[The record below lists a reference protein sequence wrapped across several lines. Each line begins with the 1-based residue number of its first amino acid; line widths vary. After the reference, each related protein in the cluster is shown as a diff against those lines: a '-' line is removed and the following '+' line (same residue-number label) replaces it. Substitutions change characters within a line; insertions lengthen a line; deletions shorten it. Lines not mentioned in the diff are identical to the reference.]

1 MEEPT
6 ALLEKSSGMSLVLE
20 ACPISD
26 ALLTRISPDEEPL
39 CGNAAA
45 YAIIIIIN
53 NNNKFIIIIIIIII
67 KELQLT
73 FGALSFYQSKVKGKS
88 TIDRSGS

>member
-1 MEEPT
+1 
-6 ALLEKSSGMSLVLE
+6 MSLVLE
-20 ACPISD
+20 ACPLSD

-53 NNNKFIIIIIIIII
+53 NNKFIIIIIIII
-67 KELQLT
+67 KELQVT

-88 TIDRSGS
+88 RIEAAARICFPRLTLVNKL

>member
-1 MEEPT
+1 
-6 ALLEKSSGMSLVLE
+6 MSLVLE
-20 ACPISD
+20 ACPLSD

-67 KELQLT
+67 IIKELQVT

-88 TIDRSGS
+88 RIELSGS

>member
-1 MEEPT
+1 
-6 ALLEKSSGMSLVLE
+6 MSLVLE

-53 NNNKFIIIIIIIII
+53 NNKFIIIIIIIII
-67 KELQLT
+67 KELQVT

-88 TIDRSGS
+88 RIEAAARICFPRLTLVNKL